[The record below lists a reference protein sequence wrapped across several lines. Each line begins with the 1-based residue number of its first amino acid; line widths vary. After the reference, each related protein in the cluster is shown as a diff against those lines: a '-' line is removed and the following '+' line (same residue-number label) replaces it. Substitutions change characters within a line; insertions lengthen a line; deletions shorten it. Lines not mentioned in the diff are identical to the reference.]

1 MKLLPRVIT
10 LAVIFS
16 VCAVAGMLAYATF
29 GEREY
34 PTAQTRVVIPAGAT
48 FDDVL
53 AILRGDRVIAHRTP
67 MHVLARLL
75 GEETKVRAG
84 EYRFPPHETTAEVLD
99 ELVTQGNAVARWV
112 RIPEGFTDA
121 QIAQQLQSSGIGS
134 ASHYAHAFATDSLVV
149 DGVRTK
155 SLEGELFP
163 DTYLVPV
170 AATPQQVEAQLES
183 RFFARL
189 PRNAAQLAHGLHVS
203 VPQVVIVASL
213 VEREAKLDRDR
224 PLIAGVI
231 YNRLRA
237 GMPLEIDAT
246 IEYALPQHKTELSRA
261 DLAIRSPYNS
271 YLHTGLPPTPIANP
285 GAASLEAAFHPA
297 ATKAL
302 YYVYCG
308 KGRHVFARTLAEH
321 EANVARCLK

>member
-1 MKLLPRVIT
+1 MKLLSRALA
-10 LAVIFS
+10 LAVIFII
-16 VCAVAGMLAYATF
+16 CAAVGMFAYALF

-34 PTAQTRVVIPAGAT
+34 PVAQTRVVIPAGAT
-48 FDDVL
+48 FDQVL
-53 AILRGDRVIAHRTP
+53 LILRSDRVIAHTIPLHLWAKVR
-67 MHVLARLL
+67 
-75 GEETKVRAG
+75 GDETKVRAG
-84 EYRFPPHETTAEVLD
+84 EYEFGPHESAAQILNA
-99 ELVTQGNAVARWV
+99 LMTQGSAVARWV
-112 RIPEGFTDA
+112 TIPEGFTDA
-121 QIAQQLQSSGIGS
+121 QIAEQLQSAGIGN
-134 ASHYAHAFATDSLVV
+134 AAQYAHAFATDSLVI

-170 AATPQQVEAQLES
+170 TATPREVETQLES
-183 RFFARL
+183 RFFATL
-189 PRNAAQLAHGLHVS
+189 PHDAAKLARGLHVS
-203 VPQVVIVASL
+203 VPQVVTVASL

-224 PLIAGVI
+224 PVIAGVV
-231 YNRLRA
+231 YNRLRL

-246 IEYALPQHKTELSRA
+246 IEYALPEHKTELSRA
-261 DLAIRSPYNS
+261 DLAIRSPYNT

-297 ATKAL
+297 VTKAL

-308 KGRHVFARTLAEH
+308 KGGHVFAPTLAQH